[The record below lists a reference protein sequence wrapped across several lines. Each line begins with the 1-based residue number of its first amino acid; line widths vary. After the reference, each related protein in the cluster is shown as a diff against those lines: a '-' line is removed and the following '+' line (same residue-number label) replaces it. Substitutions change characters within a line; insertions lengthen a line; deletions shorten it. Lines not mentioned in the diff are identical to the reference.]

1 MNKKIYNTDKDTIRG
16 FMDHFL
22 NLAMEQLIENGCV
35 PPVMVFYKWDAMGN
49 GKREFM
55 TMNFSDDI
63 EKQAS
68 IATAKAK
75 MAMDQV
81 DAYVFVSEAWVKIV
95 PNGDKLPQEKAVREM
110 DGKKEALVV
119 TGASPD
125 FCLSLSRSFNR
136 LDDFPAF
143 EFEEEFFSDCADTH
157 WNPYHWR
164 FKN

>member
-1 MNKKIYNTDKDTIRG
+1 MKKKTYTKDTIRG
-16 FMDHFL
+16 FMDGFL
-22 NLAMEQLIENGCV
+22 NLAREQLMDCGCV
-35 PPVMVFYKWDAMGN
+35 PPVMVFYNWDAMGN

-55 TMNFSDDI
+55 ALNFSDDI

-68 IATAKAK
+68 IATAKVK

-110 DGKKEALVV
+110 DGKREALIV
-119 TGASPD
+119 TGASPH
-125 FCLSLSRSFNR
+125 FCLSLSQPFNR
-136 LDDFPAF
+136 IDDFPAF
-143 EFEEEFFSDCADTH
+143 EFEEEIFSDRADTH
-157 WNPYHWR
+157 WNPDHWR